1 MSNITGNFNH
11 LKNKVI
17 FKKYKLIKLIGKGSF
32 GCVFK
37 GNNLLDNT
45 EVAVKL
51 ERRNYKVHLLENE
64 CNFLTMLKGYGI
76 PEVKGFGYSGNYY
89 VLIQEL
95 LGLNL
100 MQIKYLKNFRYSLKD
115 ISMLAIQI
123 IDRIEYVHSKLLIH
137 RDIKPENFVVGY
149 KNNSIIYII
158 DFGISRKYKSSHT
171 GKHLKYSLTG
181 RMFGTV
187 RYASY
192 NASRGVEQSRR
203 DDLES
208 IGYLLIF
215 LATGYLP
222 WKGLSLKDRN
232 MHKKYREM
240 LLLKKYTPSKD
251 LCRNLPPQFVDYVE
265 YCKKLTFEQDPDYEY
280 LRSLFIDILEDHNK
294 FNDMKFSW
302 IPIMN
307 NKILR
312 RKSSKNSKDLELNK
326 NASKDKDKYNYV
338 NLLKRKDTPQKRLF
352 KAIQKS
358 LEKDEKNYKLIEV
371 PKSEMFIE
379 QKNLIFD
386 KKHNNI
392 IEANKNSKQ
401 DEIDYSNINDYKETL
416 SYNSVVA
423 QFNMD
428 VTGFEDENKLI
439 ELNNSIINSMRNR
452 KNTQFSSQKN
462 SNSLNFTDYY
472 FQNENELKSYNY
484 NSKNIIKSNLNN
496 ELKSYKKIPKLKP
509 IKRRLNISLDLSKN
523 FSIHSNISE
532 EKKNKLYNSEKIK
545 ENTRSYIG
553 LTKMEK
559 KRQSKIEYM
568 YMNVLKKV
576 KNNLDS
582 FIIKNNKYSILLE
595 GKKNNALSYDNII
608 KYKKNDKNLNNKR
621 NSTILNGDDFTFQN
635 YTGFNNSKTEQI
647 VNKINSNKSDLKKYH
662 IRKIPNNFN
671 SKSEKNQNY
680 KKIYINNSMK
690 KTKVNTKVNSENIN
704 FNLTQFLE
712 NSKISD
718 TDKNINIII
727 NNNINSINRPSI
739 GKNQN
744 FKLYNHQITNSESDN
759 MINFSTISEKMKM
772 KNKLYDDGYK
782 YNNFFNNNQKNNN
795 YIKDNERLLQNKTK
809 PILQNYIHSY
819 KINTVNAA
827 LSGGD
832 TSYTIDL
839 NNNSNLNNIQR
850 ISHKSIILSK
860 NAPNNIQGIR
870 HSPNKK
876 QIRLM
881 QYKPLYN
888 IDKFNIIRNNNKF
901 NTSNTT
907 SEKLNNIITDC
918 SKSDFVNRTSRCN
931 RTNILNDNSL
941 YVKQKKDNIFSLNLK
956 DQNRTSHI
964 ASLHKSN
971 SPNNNIRININKYK
985 IPKANHLMN
994 NYSSNNILNNN
1005 KINNEI
1011 RNYNLKQNM
1020 PTLENPPKISY
1031 NHRIYLRIG
1040 RKKIQPSLITVN
1052 SSDNIKNTTDFRKYE
1067 ASKRLIN
1074 NRSNSNKMRECFNK
1088 RFDYMK
1094 NFDSSNVFPKNVN
1107 YLNAT
1112 TKNNNTIPRYFN
1124 NYS

>member
-1 MSNITGNFNH
+1 MANITDNFNH
-11 LKNKVI
+11 LKNKLI
-17 FKKYKLIKLIGKGSF
+17 FKKYKLTKLIGKGSF

-37 GNNLLDNT
+37 GNNIIDNT

-51 ERRNYKVHLLENE
+51 ERKNYKVHLLEIE
-64 CNFLTMLKGYGI
+64 SNFLTILKGYGI
-76 PEVKGFGYSGNYY
+76 PEIKGFGYCGNYY

-123 IDRIEYVHSKLLIH
+123 IDRIEYVHSKLLLH

-208 IGYLLIF
+208 IGYMLIF

-222 WKGLSLKDRN
+222 WKGISLKDKN
-232 MHKKYREM
+232 MQKKYREM

-251 LCRNLPPQFVDYVE
+251 LCRNLPPQFADYID
-265 YCKKLTFEQDPDYEY
+265 YCKKLSFEQDPDYEY
-280 LRSLFIDILEDHNK
+280 LRSLFIDVLEDYNR

-302 IPIMN
+302 IPIMS
-307 NKILR
+307 NKIPR
-312 RKSSKNSKDLELNK
+312 RSSKNSKDLELNK
-326 NASKDKDKYNYV
+326 NASKDKDKYV

-358 LEKDEKNYKLIEV
+358 LEKDEKKYKLREV
-371 PKSEMFIE
+371 PKSEVFVE

-386 KKHNNI
+386 KKYNDI
-392 IEANKNSKQ
+392 IESNKNSKQ
-401 DEIDYSNINDYKETL
+401 DEIDYSNINDSKDAL

-423 QFNMD
+423 QYNMD

-439 ELNNSIINSMRNR
+439 ELNNSIINSMRSR
-452 KNTQFSSQKN
+452 KNSQFSSQKN

-472 FQNENELKSYNY
+472 FQNEHELKSYNY

-496 ELKSYKKIPKLKP
+496 ELKSSKKIPKLKP
-509 IKRRLNISLDLSKN
+509 IKRKLNISLDLSKN
-523 FSIHSNISE
+523 FCMHSNLSE
-532 EKKNKLYNSEKIK
+532 EGKNKLYNSEIIK
-545 ENTRSYIG
+545 ENTCSFID

-559 KRQSKIEYM
+559 KRQSKIGYM
-568 YMNVLKKV
+568 YMNVLNKIKK
-576 KNNLDS
+576 NLDS
-582 FIIKNNKYSILLE
+582 FIKKNYKYSILFE
-595 GKKNNALSYDNII
+595 RKKNNALSYDNIN
-608 KYKKNDKNLNNKR
+608 KYKENDKNLNYKKNY
-621 NSTILNGDDFTFQN
+621 TILNGNDFTFQN
-635 YTGFNNSKTEQI
+635 YAGFNNLKTGQI
-647 VNKINSNKSDLKKYH
+647 VSTINSNKNDLKKYH
-662 IRKIPNNFN
+662 IRKIPNNYIPKN
-671 SKSEKNQNY
+671 EKNQNY
-680 KKIYINNSMK
+680 KKIYINNSIK
-690 KTKVNTKVNSENIN
+690 RAKVNSENFN
-704 FNLTQFLE
+704 FNLSQFLE
-712 NSKISD
+712 NQKISD

-744 FKLYNHQITNSESDN
+744 FKLYSHQITHSESDN
-759 MINFSTISEKMKM
+759 MINFSKISEKMKM
-772 KNKLYDDGYK
+772 KNKLYEDRFK
-782 YNNFFNNNQKNNN
+782 NNNFLYNNQKSSKSIN
-795 YIKDNERLLQNKTK
+795 DNGTLLQNKAK
-809 PILQNYIHSY
+809 PILQNYIDSY

-827 LSGGD
+827 SSGGD

-839 NNNSNLNNIQR
+839 NNNSKLNNTQR

-860 NAPNNIQGIR
+860 NNPNNIQGIGY
-870 HSPNKK
+870 SPNKK
-876 QIRLM
+876 QIRIM

-888 IDKFNIIRNNNKF
+888 ISKYNIIKNNNKI
-901 NTSNTT
+901 TT
-907 SEKLNNIITDC
+907 SLSTRERIKNIVTDS
-918 SKSDFVNRTSRCN
+918 SKSNFVNRGSRYHI
-931 RTNILNDNSL
+931 TNILNDNSL
-941 YVKQKKDNIFSLNLK
+941 YLKQKRDNMLSLNIK
-956 DQNRTSHI
+956 DQNKTSHI
-964 ASLHKSN
+964 LCLHKSN
-971 SPNNNIRININKYK
+971 SPTNNIKINVNKYK
-985 IPKANHLMN
+985 IPKGNHLMN
-994 NYSSNNILNNN
+994 NYSSNSILNNN
-1005 KINNEI
+1005 NNNI
-1011 RNYNLKQNM
+1011 FNDLGSYNLKQNM
-1020 PTLENPPKISY
+1020 PKLENPPNISY

-1040 RKKIQPSLITVN
+1040 RKKIQPSLRSVN
-1052 SSDNIKNTTDFRKYE
+1052 SSDNINNATDFRKYE

-1074 NRSNSNKMRECFNK
+1074 NRSNSNKTRECFNT

-1094 NFDSSNVFPKNVN
+1094 NFDNYNAFPKNIN
-1107 YLNAT
+1107 FLNAT
-1112 TKNNNTIPRYFN
+1112 MKNNNAIPRCFN
-1124 NYS
+1124 NCS